1 MQYSLLYWDI
11 DVKGKGGTFEVVKC
25 LCYISKAW

>member
-11 DVKGKGGTFEVVKC
+11 DVKGGAFAVVKC

>member
-1 MQYSLLYWDI
+1 MQYSLLYRDI
-11 DVKGKGGTFEVVKC
+11 DVKSDAFAVIKC